1 MTGLFSKAS
10 SPNTF
15 PPITESEFSQ
25 LRDFIYQQ
33 TGIYIPDNRHYLLEN
48 RLVNRL
54 KDHGLTS
61 FQDYYYFLKYDS
73 GRRQELERLFAVIT
87 TNETSFFRNLPQ
99 LKIFQDTVLPE
110 VLNAKRRAG
119 VKKLRVWSAGCS
131 TGEEPYTLAIILKE
145 VLGSEIHAW
154 DIRIIGNDLSTDVL
168 DRARTAIYSKYTL
181 RSTPED
187 IVKRYFTSNHNG
199 TFGILP
205 EVRSM
210 VAFSRINLSDR
221 FQLKTVEP
229 SDIVFCRNVIIYFDE
244 SVKKLVINGI
254 YDNLLPGGHLFVG
267 HSESLHN
274 ITRAFRPRHSPG
286 GIVYTK
292 EGS

>member
-10 SPNTF
+10 SLNTF
-15 PPITESEFSQ
+15 PPITEAEFVQ

-54 KDHGLTS
+54 KEHGLTS
-61 FQDYYYFLKYDS
+61 FQDYCYFLKYDS
-73 GRRQELERLFAVIT
+73 SRRQELERLFAVIT
-87 TNETSFFRNLPQ
+87 TNETSFFRNPPQ

-110 VLNAKRRAG
+110 LLKAKRRAG
-119 VKKLRVWSAGCS
+119 SKKLRIWSAGCS

-145 VLGSEIHAW
+145 VLGSEIAAW
-154 DIRIIGNDLSTDVL
+154 DLRILGNDLSTDVL
-168 DRARTAIYSKYTL
+168 DRARTGVYTRYTL

-187 IVKRYFTSNHNG
+187 IVKRYFTSHDNG

-205 EVRSM
+205 EIKNM
-210 VAFSRINLSDR
+210 VSFSRINLSDR
-221 FQLKTVEP
+221 FQIKTIES

-274 ITRAFRPRHSPG
+274 ITRAFRPRHYPG